1 MTSAAQGSVWQL
13 GADAARAGKPASAN
27 PYPRGLY
34 LFVVW
39 MNGWTFAAHMKDKED
54 EI

>member
-1 MTSAAQGSVWQL
+1 MNSFTTGSVWQL

-39 MNGWTFAAHMKDKED
+39 MNGWTFATHMKDKED